1 MKPAARDLR
10 VRCSSMNLRYII
22 PLIAV
27 IVLFLI
33 AYLGAQVSGLQYVF
47 GVVIPY
53 LALITFVLGFAYRV
67 IGWSRSAVP
76 FKIPT
81 TGGQQKS
88 LPWVE
93 HSKFDCPV
101 NTWQVVVRM
110 ALEIL
115 TFRSLFRNTRMKLK
129 EGGRISYQLELFLWA
144 GALAFH
150 YAFLVVL
157 IRHLRFFIEPV
168 PFVVQLVEN
177 VDSFFRMEI
186 IYPVF
191 KFGLPGVFISGF
203 LLLAAVSY
211 LFLRRLFVRQVKYI
225 SIASD
230 YFPLFLI
237 FGIAF
242 SGIFMRYVT
251 KVDVTAVKELTMG
264 LITFQPTIPAGVD
277 AVFFVHIFF
286 VSVLLAYFPFSK
298 LMHLGGVFL
307 SPTRNMTT
315 DTRARRHI
323 NPWNYPV
330 PVHTYDEYE
339 DEFREKMVEVGIAVE
354 KMPEPAPAEAPA
366 SDSEPEPEEEKE

>member
-1 MKPAARDLR
+1 
-10 VRCSSMNLRYII
+10 MNLRYII

-177 VDSFFRMEI
+177 VDSFFRMEF

-366 SDSEPEPEEEKE
+366 SDSEPEPEEEK